1 MHLRKGLLR
10 RLQGGGTLLKL
21 SNHLRVTDVR
31 QITAIRL
38 ELLGKAGIKALH
50 ALGLL
55 RLRADLQLNTEQSRL

>member
-1 MHLRKGLLR
+1 M
-10 RLQGGGTLLKL
+10 TT
-21 SNHLRVTDVR
+21 NVR